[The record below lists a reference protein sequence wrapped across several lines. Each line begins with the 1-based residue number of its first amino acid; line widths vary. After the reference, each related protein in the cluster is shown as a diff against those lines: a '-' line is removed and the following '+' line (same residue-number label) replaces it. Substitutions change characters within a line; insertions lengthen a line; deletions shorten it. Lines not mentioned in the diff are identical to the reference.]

1 MLVLNKLQ
9 VDLTSLHTVNRRP
22 IWHWGLLL
30 LCVHQTEQ
38 KEDKTRR
45 EPRDEEEQLHAEHK
59 EHSPGEI
66 QPVLLVT
73 LKVFAFDYC
82 DC

>member
-30 LCVHQTEQ
+30 LSLHQTEQ

-59 EHSPGEI
+59 EHSPEEI

-73 LKVFAFDYC
+73 LKVFAFDHC
-82 DC
+82 DR